1 MMWKK
6 KREIE
11 QDNISASNVCYA
23 GGRGEDISAYLCGEG
38 LPANFLISGGVE
50 AYRRY
55 QPLGPVLDAVV
66 GTCPLIILHS
76 GEGYMLDPP
85 PLSRFAA

>member
-38 LPANFLISGGVE
+38 LPPISSSAVE
-50 AYRRY
+50 WRRIGAISPSAPY
-55 QPLGPVLDAVV
+55 WMRWWERV
-66 GTCPLIILHS
+66 
-76 GEGYMLDPP
+76 
-85 PLSRFAA
+85 R